1 MSKKFKVIIQTCD
14 MREVYIDADFVE
26 VVDNLLQFGVFNS
39 IEPNIVAMF
48 KDWSYFIEISC
59 NQV

>member
-1 MSKKFKVIIQTCD
+1 MKKFKVFTQACD
-14 MREVYIDADFVE
+14 MREVYIAADFVE

-39 IEPNIVAMF
+39 IDHNIVAMF
-48 KDWSYFIEISC
+48 KDWSYFSEISC